1 MTRAARVAGDENVRL
16 FCGLRLPDDAADAIA
31 AWQAGAR
38 PRAGRAARQPALHAR
53 LPRPAASLAAGRGR
67 RGAAAPRGRDRA
79 AGLRAWSATARR
91 AASACSSSRSDEGA
105 ERLALG
111 LQRDLLGRAERDTWL
126 PHVTVLRFRERPR
139 LRPPL
144 PELGPFVT
152 SEAAAY
158 LSVLRPTG
166 AEYVVLESVRLGGSW
181 IALCWLKRRSVG
193 S

>member
-1 MTRAARVAGDENVRL
+1 VTRPARVGGDENVRL
-16 FCGLRLPDDAADAIA
+16 FCGLRLPDATADAIVS
-31 AWQAGAR
+31 WQAHLSGGR
-38 PRAGRAARQPALHAR
+38 VVPRENLHFTLAFLGRQ
-53 LPRPAASLAAGRGR
+53 R
-67 RGAAAPRGRDRA
+67 RSRVGEVAEVLRRRCAETEPPVFSVERYRETGSVGMLVFSRD
-79 AGLRAWSATARR
+79 
-91 AASACSSSRSDEGA
+91 DGA

-144 PELGPFVT
+144 PDLGRVVT

-166 AEYVVLESVRLGGSW
+166 AEYVVLESVRLGGTS
-181 IALCWLKRRSVG
+181 G